1 MVQRFYIYI
10 YSVCIYTHIYT
21 YIYFHICVWYTHTC
35 IYENDSWTSPQNL
48 HKNQFQ
54 LDIYLNVYPK
64 ILDCTME
71 EYPYDRVRGFF
82 NRIINEMIE
91 TH

>member
-1 MVQRFYIYI
+1 M
-10 YSVCIYTHIYT
+10 CIYTHT
-21 YIYFHICVWYTHTC
+21 YTHVIFIFIYVCVCIHTY

-82 NRIINEMIE
+82 NRIINEMVE